1 MKIWGKNMNNKNM
14 KILFLVILYSIF
26 FQIITPIVNGNNSIS
41 NKLPLVERPI
51 FIFGFGTLE
60 SLYINGIRINLR
72 GVVYADI
79 NITNAG
85 GEMRDFYFF
94 IIYDKENHR
103 VFFKKQL
110 PIYISLVDFAGYLN
124 SKPYYIPHGPQGTG
138 FTILGF
144 STQLKK

>member
-14 KILFLVILYSIF
+14 KILFLVILCSTF
-26 FQIITPIVNGNNSIS
+26 LQITIPIVNGNNSIS
-41 NKLPLVERPI
+41 NELPLVERPI

-60 SLYINGIRINLR
+60 SLYINGNRINLR
-72 GVVYADI
+72 GIVYADI

-85 GEMRDFYFF
+85 GEMRDFYFL
-94 IIYDKENHR
+94 IIYDKENHK
-103 VFFKKQL
+103 FYFKKQL

-124 SKPYYIPHGPQGTG
+124 SKPYYVPHGPQGTG

-144 STQLKK
+144 STQLIK